1 MFLNERR
8 WDYKLYIVRVGG
20 VLLGEEEILKT
31 VKERDKVRK
40 RLGEGWKNRTRL
52 DRKHFILPPPPLNYF
67 EVR

>member
-1 MFLNERR
+1 M
-8 WDYKLYIVRVGG
+8 
-20 VLLGEEEILKT
+20 LLGEEEILKT